1 MSQNGPEQ
9 SMTFAPSVIRLIE
22 KGSLLPD
29 SLLST
34 ITALPTAAPT
44 NWKDI
49 HLTGKMPI
57 GFNTDK
63 KGKLNGIKVSNAN
76 SAAITD
82 IAKREFKAFNHL
94 AKMYRT
100 QKNLEPSVSVFLVYG
115 IDNPTPQMLHSVDD
129 LGAVLRLWG
138 LRNSYYNY
146 LVKETRPRQDIYTLR
161 EGEVVVFHS
170 RE

>member
-22 KGSLLPD
+22 KGSPIPE

-49 HLTGKMPI
+49 PLTGKMPR

-63 KGKLNGIKVSNAN
+63 KGKLDGIKVSNAKK
-76 SAAITD
+76 AAITD
-82 IAKREFKAFNHL
+82 VATREFKAFNHL
-94 AKMYRT
+94 AKLYRT
-100 QKNLEPSVSVFLVYG
+100 QKSLKPSVSVFLVYG
-115 IDNPTPQMLHSVDD
+115 IDNPTPQMLHSVED

-138 LRNSYYNY
+138 LKNRICNN
-146 LVKETRPRQDIYTLR
+146 LVNERRPRDIYTYM